1 MKKTLPLLLL
11 AAFAASVA
19 FADDKAKGEAKPNA
33 DDKPKAEAKA
43 NAIATATAGEKPK
56 AEDKQM
62 SGISILGNQDSPKSL
77 VIVPWK
83 SSEIGAGVGL
93 ANSLNDRAAP
103 VDRDVFARQLRYY
116 AIRTGGAGGAGN

>member
-11 AAFAASVA
+11 AALAASVA
-19 FADDKAKGEAKPNA
+19 LADDKPKTDEKPKTEQ
-33 DDKPKAEAKA
+33 KPKAEAKS
-43 NAIATATAGEKPK
+43 NSGEKAK

-116 AIRTGGAGGAGN
+116 AIRTGGAGN

>member
-1 MKKTLPLLLL
+1 MKNTLPLLLL
-11 AAFAASVA
+11 AALAASVA
-19 FADDKAKGEAKPNA
+19 LADDKPKADAQAKTV
-33 DDKPKAEAKA
+33 DKPKAEAKS
-43 NAIATATAGEKPK
+43 NGGEKPK
-56 AEDKQM
+56 ADDKQM
-62 SGISILGNQDSPKSL
+62 SGISILGNQEAPKSL

-116 AIRTGGAGGAGN
+116 AIRAGGAGN

>member
-1 MKKTLPLLLL
+1 MKRALPLLLL
-11 AAFAASVA
+11 AALAASVA
-19 FADDKAKGEAKPNA
+19 LADDKPKGDAQANTV
-33 DDKPKAEAKA
+33 DKPKAEAKSK
-43 NAIATATAGEKPK
+43 AGEKPK
-56 AEDKQM
+56 ADDKQM
-62 SGISILGNQDSPKSL
+62 SGISILGNQEAPKSL

-116 AIRTGGAGGAGN
+116 AIRAGGAGN

>member
-11 AAFAASVA
+11 AALAASVA
-19 FADDKAKGEAKPNA
+19 LADDKPKA
-33 DDKPKAEAKA
+33 DAQANTVDKPKAEAKSK
-43 NAIATATAGEKPK
+43 AGEKPK
-56 AEDKQM
+56 ADDKQM
-62 SGISILGNQDSPKSL
+62 SGISILGNQEAPKSL

-116 AIRTGGAGGAGN
+116 AIRAGGAGN

>member
-1 MKKTLPLLLL
+1 MKKALPLLLL
-11 AAFAASVA
+11 AVLAASTA
-19 FADDKAKGEAKPNA
+19 LADDKPSADSKPKA
-33 DDKPKAEAKA
+33 EDKPKAEAKS
-43 NAIATATAGEKPK
+43 NAGEKPK
-56 AEDKQM
+56 AEEKLM
-62 SGISILGNQDSPKSL
+62 SGISILGNQEAPKSL

-116 AIRTGGAGGAGN
+116 AIRTGGAGN

>member
-1 MKKTLPLLLL
+1 MKKTLTLLLL
-11 AAFAASVA
+11 AALAASA
-19 FADDKAKGEAKPNA
+19 ALADDKPKGDEKPKTEE
-33 DDKPKAEAKA
+33 KPKAEAKS
-43 NAIATATAGEKPK
+43 NSGEKPK

-93 ANSLNDRAAP
+93 ENSLNDRAAP

-116 AIRTGGAGGAGN
+116 AIRTGGAGN

>member
-19 FADDKAKGEAKPNA
+19 FADERPKADEKAKTDE
-33 DDKPKAEAKA
+33 KPKAEAKS
-43 NAIATATAGEKPK
+43 NAGEKPK

-116 AIRTGGAGGAGN
+116 AIRAGGAGN

>member
-1 MKKTLPLLLL
+1 MKRALPLLLL
-11 AAFAASVA
+11 AALAASVA
-19 FADDKAKGEAKPNA
+19 LADDKPKTDVQAKTA
-33 DDKPKAEAKA
+33 DKPKAEAKA
-43 NAIATATAGEKPK
+43 NAGEKPK

-93 ANSLNDRAAP
+93 ENSLNDRATP

-116 AIRTGGAGGAGN
+116 AIRAGGAGN

>member
-11 AAFAASVA
+11 AALAASVA
-19 FADDKAKGEAKPNA
+19 LADDKPKGDAQANTV
-33 DDKPKAEAKA
+33 DKPKAEAKSK
-43 NAIATATAGEKPK
+43 AGEKPK
-56 AEDKQM
+56 ADDKQM
-62 SGISILGNQDSPKSL
+62 SGISILGNQEAPKSL

-116 AIRTGGAGGAGN
+116 AIRAGGAGN

>member
-11 AAFAASVA
+11 AVFAASGA
-19 FADDKAKGEAKPNA
+19 IADDQPNADAKSKA
-33 DDKPKAEAKA
+33 DDKPKSEAKS
-43 NAIATATAGEKPK
+43 NAGEKPK

-116 AIRTGGAGGAGN
+116 AIRTGGAGN

>member
-11 AAFAASVA
+11 AALAASVA
-19 FADDKAKGEAKPNA
+19 LADDKSKAGEKPKA
-33 DDKPKAEAKA
+33 EDKPKAEAKS
-43 NAIATATAGEKPK
+43 NPGEKPK

-93 ANSLNDRAAP
+93 ENSLNDRAAP
-103 VDRDVFARQLRYY
+103 VDRDVFARQLRFY
-116 AIRTGGAGGAGN
+116 AIRTGGANN

>member
-11 AAFAASVA
+11 AALAASVA
-19 FADDKAKGEAKPNA
+19 LADDKPKA
-33 DDKPKAEAKA
+33 DAQANTVDKPKAEAKSK
-43 NAIATATAGEKPK
+43 AGEKPK
-56 AEDKQM
+56 ADDKQM
-62 SGISILGNQDSPKSL
+62 SGISILGNQEAPKSL

-93 ANSLNDRAAP
+93 ANSVNDRAAP

-116 AIRTGGAGGAGN
+116 AIRAGGAGN

>member
-1 MKKTLPLLLL
+1 LPLLLL
-11 AAFAASVA
+11 AALAASVA
-19 FADDKAKGEAKPNA
+19 LA
-33 DDKPKAEAKA
+33 DDKPKAEAKSK
-43 NAIATATAGEKPK
+43 AGEKPK
-56 AEDKQM
+56 ADDKQM
-62 SGISILGNQDSPKSL
+62 SGISILGNQEAPKSL

-116 AIRTGGAGGAGN
+116 AIRAGGAGN

>member
-1 MKKTLPLLLL
+1 MKKTLPLLFL
-11 AAFAASVA
+11 AALAASVA
-19 FADDKAKGEAKPNA
+19 LADDKPKVDAQAKTV
-33 DDKPKAEAKA
+33 DKPKAEAKS
-43 NAIATATAGEKPK
+43 NAGEKPK
-56 AEDKQM
+56 ADDKQM
-62 SGISILGNQDSPKSL
+62 SGISILGNQEAPKSL

-116 AIRTGGAGGAGN
+116 AIRAGGAGN

>member
-1 MKKTLPLLLL
+1 MRKTLHLLLL

-19 FADDKAKGEAKPNA
+19 FADDKPKGDEKSKTEE
-33 DDKPKAEAKA
+33 KPKAEAKA
-43 NAIATATAGEKPK
+43 NSGEKPK

-116 AIRTGGAGGAGN
+116 AIRTGGAGN

>member
-43 NAIATATAGEKPK
+43 NATAAAGEKPK

-83 SSEIGAGVGL
+83 SSEIGKGVGL
-93 ANSLNDRAAP
+93 ENSLNDRAAP

>member
-1 MKKTLPLLLL
+1 MNKTLPLLLL
-11 AAFAASVA
+11 AALGASLAV
-19 FADDKAKGEAKPNA
+19 ADDKPKA
-33 DDKPKAEAKA
+33 DAQANTPDKPKAEAKA
-43 NAIATATAGEKPK
+43 NAGEKPK

-93 ANSLNDRAAP
+93 ENSLNDRAAP

-116 AIRTGGAGGAGN
+116 AIRAGGAGN